1 MKVAISKVSG
11 VALAIIMVI
20 TMLAPLEVPAAGKNK
35 SNEGPRF
42 LKPIN
47 SPQNWYTDQ
56 MDAGKDVYI
65 SANYI
70 FQASKLRTQ
79 QNLIEYE
86 QSTLYPLLRDLC
98 NRMKQMGLKGN
109 ALIFVEMARKL
120 LDPNATI
127 EPDIA
132 DSVTEKVSAFID
144 DPQNTPR
151 GHYASSEELSR
162 YFRGMQFLAKA
173 TFNVKVNEQWFAQRL
188 YMLFPFEGAV
198 EILTAVSNHDNKQVL
213 DELNHISTF
222 YGRLVGPADMPS
234 FQGLIQDDVVLT
246 VDDVLAYAKDK
257 GIPKINK
264 EMGVGI
270 QFLGERFALHQS
282 VIDNL
287 SETFLAND
295 PKVNRKKAFDVITF
309 RNVFLGKALG
319 KIKVSG
325 LSKTVIK
332 PDDPAASFYSMCLRA
347 IIELPVR
354 PASDY
359 SVNTGASC
367 LTALAEQTILVTKQ
381 TTLVPKS
388 AVLEETPTKKP
399 IKIYV
404 QPNLEN
410 FLERLSLADR
420 SISSICGQEPIDT
433 IYDILTKASLSGNPF
448 ASNSPEGAA
457 LISELASLPVDP
469 TVTAD
474 VFYFA
479 GSTDKGFIQ
488 WSIGPFEV
496 EYPLKDGG
504 TAKGMEMVFFE
515 GWNDTGIKKAKNPMT
530 NEQWKKLFLKG
541 DYKNFKSMIKAP

>member
-1 MKVAISKVSG
+1 MQVAISKVSG
-11 VALAIIMVI
+11 VALAIIVVI

-42 LKPIN
+42 LKPIK

-56 MDAGKDVYI
+56 VDAGKDVYI

-70 FQASKLRTQ
+70 FQATKLRSQ

-86 QSTLYPLLRDLC
+86 QSTLYPLMKDLC
-98 NRMKQMGLKGN
+98 SRMKRMGLKGA

-120 LDPNATI
+120 LDPDATI
-127 EPDIA
+127 EPDVA
-132 DSVTEKVSAFID
+132 DSVTEKISAFND

-173 TFNVKVNEQWFAQRL
+173 AFNVKVNEQWFAQRL
-188 YMLFPFEGAV
+188 YMLFPFEAAPELLAAFV
-198 EILTAVSNHDNKQVL
+198 NPDNKQAL
-213 DELNHISTF
+213 DQLNQISNF
-222 YGRLVGPADMPS
+222 YGRLVGPADLPS
-234 FQGLIQDDVVLT
+234 FQGLIQGDVALTIDDVS
-246 VDDVLAYAKDK
+246 AYAKDK

-295 PKVNRKKAFDVITF
+295 PKVNRNKAFEVITF
-309 RNVFLGKALG
+309 KNVFLGKQLG
-319 KIKVSG
+319 KVKVSG
-325 LSKTVIK
+325 LSKTVMK
-332 PDDPAASFYSMCLRA
+332 PDNPVASFYSLCLAA
-347 IIELPVR
+347 IIDLPVR

-388 AVLEETPTKKP
+388 VSPDETPIKKP
-399 IKIYV
+399 VKIYV
-404 QPNLEN
+404 ETGLSKFLVNLNKAEQTIN
-410 FLERLSLADR
+410 
-420 SISSICGQEPIDT
+420 SICGQEMVNPI
-433 IYDILTKASLSGNPF
+433 YEILMKASKSGAPI
-448 ASNSPEGAA
+448 ASDSDEGAI
-457 LISELASLPVDP
+457 LVSELASLPVDP

-479 GSTDKGFIQ
+479 GRADKGFIQ

-496 EYPLKDGG
+496 EYPITTGG
-504 TAKGMEMVFFE
+504 IAKGMEMVFFE
-515 GWNDTGIKKAKNPMT
+515 GWNDTVHKGKITPMT
-530 NEQWKKLFLKG
+530 NEDWKKLFLQG
-541 DYKNFKSMIKAP
+541 AYKKFQSVIKTP